1 MLVSRW
7 LICASGAFLLGC
19 AHAPPVPP
27 PPVPQEQPKSSI
39 RLDEGWDSRR
49 TNQRLM
55 IQINNEPP
63 FIQDSES
70 GGQQMMYHGLPLT
83 PDRIKSI
90 NVLNATQARKR
101 FGDPKLDG
109 AIFIEMK

>member
-1 MLVSRW
+1 MLASRR
-7 LICASGAFLLGC
+7 LICASGAFLLAC
-19 AHAPPVPP
+19 AHAPPAAE
-27 PPVPQEQPKSSI
+27 EQPKPPV
-39 RLDEGWDSRR
+39 RLDEHWDSRR

-70 GGQQMMYHGLPLT
+70 GGSPMMYRGLPLSD
-83 PDRIKSI
+83 DRIKSI
-90 NVLNATQARKR
+90 NVLNATEARKR

-109 AIFIEMK
+109 AIFIETK